1 MTSGSKRSVS
11 IVKGWVTSVKHGLR
25 RLRLWVTRKHADVV
39 QVFGIALVWC
49 AVLALT
55 DWRWAMLGFGM
66 TLFLVSVVLE
76 LVKVW
81 GSDG

>member
-25 RLRLWVTRKHADVV
+25 RLRLRVPVADVV
-39 QVFGIALVWC
+39 QSACVGGAWVSVWQATDLFWWSMFGLLVTVFVG
-49 AVLALT
+49 
-55 DWRWAMLGFGM
+55 
-66 TLFLVSVVLE
+66 SVVLE

-81 GSDG
+81 GSEG